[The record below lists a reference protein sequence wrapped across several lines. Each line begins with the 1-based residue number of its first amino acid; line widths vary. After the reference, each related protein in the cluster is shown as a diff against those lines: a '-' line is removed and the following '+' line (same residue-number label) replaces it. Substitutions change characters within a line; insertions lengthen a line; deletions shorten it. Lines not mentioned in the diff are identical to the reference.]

1 MERGIQLF
9 NNTMMEAV
17 AQNKRFLKKRSAYI
31 PAFAKI
37 AVNIKRTASVRQALA
52 HNDGLM
58 VPPVLILSVT
68 NDCNL
73 ACKGCY
79 ACGQQRD
86 RSAELSM
93 DDIRRVVSEAA
104 ELGVCVTMIAGGE
117 PLLKPGIL
125 KLPAA
130 HPEMLFI
137 MFTNGL
143 LLDTIAA
150 QGAAHLRNLIPVIS
164 LEGGRALTDERRG
177 NGTYDAVTRV
187 MAQLDAERRMFGVSV
202 TLTSRNYDEIISS
215 GYLTDMQSR
224 GCRAAFL
231 IEYVPCGAED
241 ETLCLTDGQK
251 SHLRNIEKD
260 LYNKYDMLVVS
271 LPGNEDPYGGCLA
284 SGRGFLHI
292 SSTGA
297 LEACP
302 FAPFSDSS
310 VKNTPLKDALR
321 SRLLAQIREGH
332 ESLKESR
339 GGCALK
345 ENAAWVASLQN
356 ADI

>member
-1 MERGIQLF
+1 MEQGIQLF

-17 AQNKRFLKKRSAYI
+17 AQNKRFLKKRAAYI

-37 AVNIKRTASVRQALA
+37 AAHIKKSAKVRAMLA
-52 HNDGLM
+52 KNEDLV

-79 ACGQQRD
+79 ACDQQRD

-93 DDIRRVVSEAA
+93 DDIRRVAGEAA

-125 KLPAA
+125 ELPAA

-143 LLDTIAA
+143 LLDTKAA
-150 QGAAHLRNLIPVIS
+150 QAAAHLRNLIPIVS
-164 LEGGRALTDERRG
+164 LEGGRELTDERRG
-177 NGTYDAVTRV
+177 DGMYDAVTQV
-187 MAQLDAERRMFGVSV
+187 MAKLDADKRMFGVSV
-202 TLTSRNYDEIISS
+202 TLTSRNYDEIIRG
-215 GYLTDMQSR
+215 GYLDDMQSR

-241 ETLCLTDGQK
+241 ETLCLTDEQK
-251 SHLRNIEKD
+251 DHLRLVEKD
-260 LYNKYDMLVVS
+260 LYRKYDMLVVS

-302 FAPFSDSS
+302 FAPYSDAS
-310 VKNTPLKDALR
+310 VKNMPLKDALR
-321 SRLLAQIREGH
+321 SRLLEKIREGH
-332 ESLKESR
+332 ETLKESR

-345 ENAAWVASLQN
+345 ENSAWVTSLQN
-356 ADI
+356 SE

>member
-1 MERGIQLF
+1 MEQGIQLF

-17 AQNKRFLKKRSAYI
+17 AQNKRFLKKRAAYI

-37 AVNIKRTASVRQALA
+37 AVNIKKSAKTRAALA
-52 HNDGLM
+52 QNDDLV

-73 ACKGCY
+73 SCKGCY
-79 ACGQQRD
+79 ACEQQRD
-86 RSAELSM
+86 KSAELSLE
-93 DDIRRVVSEAA
+93 DIRRVVSEAA
-104 ELGVCVTMIAGGE
+104 ELGVCVTMLAGGE
-117 PLLKPGIL
+117 PLLKPSIL
-125 KLPAA
+125 ELPAA

-143 LLDTIAA
+143 LLSSKAA
-150 QGAAHLRNLIPVIS
+150 QSAARLRNLIPILS
-164 LEGGRALTDERRG
+164 LEGGRELTDERRG
-177 NGTYDAVTRV
+177 AGMYDAVTEV
-187 MAQLDAERRMFGVSV
+187 MAQLDAENRMFGVSV
-202 TLTSRNYDEIISS
+202 TLTSHNYDEIIR
-215 GYLTDMQSR
+215 GGFLNDMQSR

-241 ETLCLTDGQK
+241 MTLCLTDEQK
-251 SHLRNIEKD
+251 EHLRLIEKD
-260 LYNKYDMLVVS
+260 LYKKYDMLVVS

-302 FAPFSDSS
+302 FAPYSDAS
-310 VKNTPLKDALR
+310 VKSLPLKDALR

-332 ESLKESR
+332 ETLKESR

-356 ADI
+356 AE